1 MASILFKWLMLSS
14 LLNFNTSISSPIQ
27 SETEGR
33 GLGGYHP
40 IFVSV
45 TEIEHNTKD
54 KTLEIS
60 CKIFTDDFEKA
71 LRATYKTSI
80 DLLQP
85 KDKNA
90 MNKFVAD
97 YVQKHLLIKA
107 DGKPVVLQ
115 FIGYE
120 QDEEGIE
127 SYYQVNNI
135 ASVKKLDITDN
146 ILFEFKK
153 EQISIIHTTVNGNKK
168 STKLTNPEEK
178 TSFEF

>member
-1 MASILFKWLMLSS
+1 MVSLLFKWLLIGGLFINM
-14 LLNFNTSISSPIQ
+14 PITD
-27 SETEGR
+27 S
-33 GLGGYHP
+33 HP

-45 TEIEHNTKD
+45 TEIEHNAKD

-71 LRATYKTSI
+71 LRQTYNTHV

-90 MNKFVAD
+90 MNKLVQD
-97 YVQKHLLIKA
+97 YVQKHLLLKVDEKIVA
-107 DGKPVVLQ
+107 LQ

-120 QDEEGIE
+120 QQEEGIV
-127 SYYQVNNI
+127 SFYQVNNI
-135 ASVKKLDITDN
+135 AAVKKLDITDN
-146 ILFEFKK
+146 ILFEYKK
-153 EQISIIHTTVNGNKK
+153 EQISIIHTTMNGNKK
-168 STKLTNPEEK
+168 STKLVNPDDK

>member
-1 MASILFKWLMLSS
+1 MASILFKWLLFGG
-14 LLNFNTSISSPIQ
+14 LVFNQAVT
-27 SETEGR
+27 
-33 GLGGYHP
+33 YHP

-71 LRATYKTSI
+71 LRSTYKI
-80 DLLQP
+80 YVDLLQP

-90 MNKFVAD
+90 MNKLVAD
-97 YVQKHLLIKA
+97 YVQKHLVLKV

-115 FIGYE
+115 FLGYE

-127 SYYQVNNI
+127 SFYQVNNI
-135 ASVKKLDITDN
+135 AAVKKLDITDN
-146 ILFEFKK
+146 ILFEYKK
-153 EQISIIHTTVNGNKK
+153 EQISIIHTTINGNKK
-168 STKLTNPEEK
+168 STKLVNPEEK
-178 TSFEF
+178 YSFEF

>member
-1 MASILFKWLMLSS
+1 MASILFKWLLMSS
-14 LLNFNTSISSPIQ
+14 LLIFNTSVIS
-27 SETEGR
+27 TFR
-33 GLGGYHP
+33 GLGGSHP

-45 TEIEHNTKD
+45 TEIEHNTKE

-60 CKIFTDDFEKA
+60 CKVFTDDFEKA
-71 LRATYKTSI
+71 LKSTYKTYV
-80 DLLQP
+80 DLLKP

-90 MNKFVAD
+90 MNKLVAD
-97 YVQKHLLIKA
+97 YVQKHLLIKV
-107 DGKPVVLQ
+107 DGKPVALQ
-115 FIGYE
+115 FMGYE

-135 ASVKKLDITDN
+135 AAVKKLDITDN

-168 STKLTNPEEK
+168 STKLVNPDEK
-178 TSFEF
+178 ASFEF

>member
-1 MASILFKWLMLSS
+1 MASILFKWLLIGG
-14 LLNFNTSISSPIQ
+14 LIFNPAT
-27 SETEGR
+27 T
-33 GLGGYHP
+33 YHP

-45 TEIEHNTKD
+45 TEIEHNAKE

-71 LRATYKTSI
+71 LKATYKTYV
-80 DLLQP
+80 DLLKP

-90 MNKFVAD
+90 MNKLVAD

-107 DGKPVVLQ
+107 DGKPVALQ
-115 FIGYE
+115 FLGYE

-135 ASVKKLDITDN
+135 AALKKLDITDN

-153 EQISIIHTTVNGNKK
+153 EQISIIHTTVNGIKK

>member
-1 MASILFKWLMLSS
+1 MASILFKWLLASS
-14 LLNFNTSISSPIQ
+14 LLNFNTSFSFPARNGAEVKKP
-27 SETEGR
+27 ET
-33 GLGGYHP
+33 YHP

-45 TEIEHNTKD
+45 TEIEHNAKD

-71 LRATYKTSI
+71 LRSTYKTYV

-90 MNKFVAD
+90 MNKLVAD

-107 DGKPVVLQ
+107 DGKTLALQ
-115 FIGYE
+115 FLGYE

-146 ILFEFKK
+146 ILFEYKK

-168 STKLTNPEEK
+168 STKLVNPEDK
-178 TSFEF
+178 YSFEF

>member
-1 MASILFKWLMLSS
+1 MASILFKWLLVSS
-14 LLNFNTSISSPIQ
+14 LLNFNTSSNFPIQ
-27 SETEGR
+27 SEAAGR
-33 GLGGYHP
+33 RLGDSHP

-45 TEIEHNTKD
+45 TEIEHNTKE

-71 LRATYKTSI
+71 LKATYKTYV
-80 DLLQP
+80 DLLKP

-90 MNKFVAD
+90 MNKLVAD
-97 YVQKHLLIKA
+97 YVQKHLLLKV
-107 DGKPVVLQ
+107 DGKPVALQ
-115 FIGYE
+115 FLGYE

-135 ASVKKLDITDN
+135 ASVKKLDVTDN

-153 EQISIIHTTVNGNKK
+153 EQISIIHTTVKGNKK

-178 TSFEF
+178 YSFDF

>member
-1 MASILFKWLMLSS
+1 MASILFKWLLISS
-14 LLNFNTSISSPIQ
+14 LVFNPSSA
-27 SETEGR
+27 T
-33 GLGGYHP
+33 YHP

-45 TEIEHNTKD
+45 TEIEHNTKE

-71 LRATYKTSI
+71 LKATYKTYV
-80 DLLQP
+80 DLLKP

-90 MNKFVAD
+90 MNKLVAD
-97 YVQKHLLIKA
+97 YVQKHLLIKV
-107 DGKPVVLQ
+107 DGKPVTLQ

-135 ASVKKLDITDN
+135 ASIKKLDITDN

-153 EQISIIHTTVNGNKK
+153 EQISIIHTIVNGNKK

-178 TSFEF
+178 ASFEF